1 MEFYIKKT
9 INRFLIVAATLG
21 VILIGATWVISN
33 RVDFANINQEM
44 DKTLE
49 DMKRQCISY
58 DEIVSGDKAK
68 SLIRITEQA
77 VEVETDLRRNPELLS
92 EDYLRE
98 YVDSQGLSGV
108 MILNEKLEP
117 ELEYRNRNVGYTDF
131 ESEIKSSAVSD
142 IPEQPE
148 KVYVERIM
156 RQGSYYDVAMVA
168 REDRKGIIC
177 CYRYQDAEVTA
188 LNLASIENLIAG
200 YKIEKGGIVY
210 VVYDGIIH
218 GSNREKMHGKKAV
231 EVPMIRELD
240 TCTDSCNPVRL
251 KDGKNIFYG
260 KKAKY
265 RVYSLYAYY
274 PLDKVFETS
283 RRLTASSVGIYL
295 VLCMLVY
302 ILQNREEKRHLL
314 ALDRQMG
321 ITRAISGIY
330 VVSMLIRLQEDQF
343 TAIQTPRSIREWVNE
358 DGMTAG
364 QLMERISNSLIDPRY
379 QQIYRDFTDLSTISE
394 RLSGKK
400 YIESVYCTKAGV
412 WLRDLM
418 IPYEQSEQGEI
429 QSVILVTRNIDEQ
442 KRLELEYQEKLKEAT
457 EEAVN
462 ANQAKTDFLRQM
474 SHDVRTPINV
484 IMGMVEIGNK
494 HPEDMKRQ
502 QYCREKVL
510 VAAAMLLDLVNDVL
524 FINKLDSVGVMLEE
538 RPFDLRMVLGGI
550 YSLVDLQA
558 QEKNIDL
565 QLIPLKT
572 QHAHLVGSHV
582 HFRQIIMNI
591 MTNAVKY
598 TPKHGKIM
606 VSCEEVSFDNEKSL
620 LRFVCADTG
629 IGMSTEFQRRMF
641 EPFAQEQNGI
651 KAEYNGVGL
660 GLAIVKKLVTTM
672 QGTIQV
678 VSEKNQGTTFTIELP
693 FKINHSEN
701 QLNQSTE
708 KTEEISLDGISVLL
722 VEDNKLNM
730 EIAEFILEERGM
742 KVTKAWNGVQAVEV
756 WNQSE
761 PGDFDIILMDL
772 MMPEMNGIEA
782 AREIWATDRPDAKTI
797 PIIAMSANVFKEDV
811 EACKEA
817 GMKDHIA
824 KPLDIQRILNIIEK
838 YVKK

>member
-1 MEFYIKKT
+1 MSFRIKKT
-9 INRFLIVAATLG
+9 MNRFLVAAILLG
-21 VILIGATWVISN
+21 FVLTGSTWAIGN
-33 RVDFANINQEM
+33 RADFRNINQEM
-44 DKTLE
+44 NKTLE

-58 DEIVSGDKAK
+58 DEIVSADKAK
-68 SLIRITEQA
+68 SLIRVTEQA
-77 VEVETDLRRNPELLS
+77 MEIETNLRRDPELFS

-98 YVDSQGLSGV
+98 YIDNQRISGV
-108 MILNEKLEP
+108 MILNDKLEP
-117 ELEYRNRNVGYTDF
+117 ELECRNRDVGYSDF
-131 ESEIKSSAVSD
+131 EDEIRSGAVSD
-142 IPEQPE
+142 IPEHPE
-148 KVYVERIM
+148 KIYAERIM
-156 RQGSYYDVAMVA
+156 RQGSYYDIAMVA
-168 REDRKGIIC
+168 RTDRKGIIC

-210 VVYDGIIH
+210 VVYDDIIH
-218 GSNREKMHGKKAV
+218 GSNSEHMRGKKAAEAPV
-231 EVPMIRELD
+231 IQELD
-240 TCTDSCNPVRL
+240 NCANSSKPVRL

-265 RVYSLYAYY
+265 SVYSLYIYY
-274 PLDKVFETS
+274 PLDQVFEIS
-283 RRLTASSVGIYL
+283 RRLTASSVGVYL

-321 ITRAISGIY
+321 IIRAISGIY
-330 VVSMLIRLQEDQF
+330 VMSMLIRLQEDQF
-343 TAIQTPRSIREWVNE
+343 TTIQTPRSIREWVNE
-358 DGMTAG
+358 DGMTAR
-364 QLMERISNSLIDPRY
+364 QLMEKISNSLIDPRY

-510 VAAAMLLDLVNDVL
+510 VAASMLLDLVNDVL
-524 FINKLDSVGVMLEE
+524 FINKLDSVGVVLEE
-538 RPFDLRMVLGGI
+538 QPFDLRMVLGEI

-565 QLIPLKT
+565 QLILLKT

-606 VSCEEVSFDNEKSL
+606 VSCEEASFDDEKSL

-651 KAEYNGVGL
+651 KTDYNGVGL
-660 GLAIVKKLVTTM
+660 GLAIVKKLVATM

-678 VSEKNQGTTFTIELP
+678 MSEKHQGTTFTIELP
-693 FKINHSEN
+693 FKINHSGN
-701 QLNQSTE
+701 QLSQIPK
-708 KTEEISLDGISVLL
+708 KTEEFSLDGISVLL

-742 KVTKAWNGVQAVEV
+742 KVTKAWNGAQAVEV

-772 MMPEMNGIEA
+772 MMPEMNGFEA
-782 AREIWATDRPDAKTI
+782 AREILATERPDATTI